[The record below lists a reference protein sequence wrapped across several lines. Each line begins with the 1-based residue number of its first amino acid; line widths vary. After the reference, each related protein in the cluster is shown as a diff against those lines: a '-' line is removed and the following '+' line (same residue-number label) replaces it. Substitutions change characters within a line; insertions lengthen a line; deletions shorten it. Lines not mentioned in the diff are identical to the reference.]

1 MPFRSFLGHSAKES
15 KPRNA
20 IKAHWRTLSQRQPTN
35 QKPTEIYMTPNKKTT
50 KKTTTKKTTKKK
62 QVHIPDLKP
71 QWIRIHDA
79 VRVSGLCRSSIYEL
93 LRLGEVESFSH
104 RKNSRA
110 IGQRLISY
118 DSLVRYLWNAYK
130 ASLKREKV
138 KHVGDATEKEVQP

>member
-1 MPFRSFLGHSAKES
+1 
-15 KPRNA
+15 
-20 IKAHWRTLSQRQPTN
+20 
-35 QKPTEIYMTPNKKTT
+35 MTPN
-50 KKTTTKKTTKKK
+50 KKTTTKKTTKK

-93 LRLGEVESFSH
+93 LRLGKVESFSH

-118 DSLVRYLWNAYK
+118 DSLVRYLWRAYK
-130 ASLKREKV
+130 ASLKRERMKP
-138 KHVGDATEKEVQP
+138 TEEVQG

>member
-20 IKAHWRTLSQRQPTN
+20 INDPLAHTLSETTN
-35 QKPTEIYMTPNKKTT
+35 KPKTNDIYMTPNKKTT
-50 KKTTTKKTTKKK
+50 KKTATKKTTKKK

-93 LRLGEVESFSH
+93 LRLGKVESFSH

-138 KHVGDATEKEVQP
+138 KHVGDATEKEVQG